1 MKQLFFWS
9 AAICILF
16 SCSNTKT
23 TTGTASGSEIL
34 YQQQWNLTSLNGQTV
49 PSTTTAHL
57 LFTAG
62 QINRVSGSTGCN
74 RLSGVYELSGTKS
87 IKFLPLAVTKMACL
101 DNGANETE
109 TKFLAA
115 LQQATVWSA
124 TTNELVFSNGATVVA
139 KLQGVKPATAEEK
152 KLNGSWEL
160 TYISGQ
166 KIAFNGL
173 FPDKKPTIN
182 FNVPSPVVNGN
193 GSCNGYGG
201 QLKVEGNK
209 ITVSNI
215 ISTMMACE
223 GGGEPIFFRTLE
235 KVTHYSI
242 GADNSL
248 TMLTG
253 DIAVMKFIKK

>member
-1 MKQLFFWS
+1 MKLLFILS
-9 AAICILF
+9 AAVCLLL

-23 TTGTASGSEIL
+23 TTSTPAGSEIL
-34 YQQQWNLTSLNGQTV
+34 YQQQWNLTALNGQAV
-49 PSTTTAHL
+49 APSTTAHL

-74 RLSGVYELSGTKS
+74 RLTGAYELSGANS
-87 IKFLPLAVTKMACL
+87 IKFLPLAVTKMACP
-101 DNGANETE
+101 DINNNETE
-109 TKFLAA
+109 SKFLAA
-115 LQQATVWSA
+115 LQQATEWSA
-124 TTNELVFSNGATVVA
+124 TTDELVFSNGATVVA
-139 KLQGVKPATAEEK
+139 RLQGVKPATAEEK

-166 KIAFNGL
+166 KIAFTGL
-173 FPDKKPTIN
+173 FPDKKPTIS
-182 FNVPSPVVNGN
+182 FNLPSPLVNGN

-201 QLKVEGNK
+201 KLKVDGNK

-235 KVTHYSI
+235 KVTHYNI

-253 DIAVMKFIKK
+253 DIAVMKFVKK

>member
-1 MKQLFFWS
+1 MKKIFFCI
-9 AAICILF
+9 AAVSLAI
-16 SCSNTKT
+16 SCSNSKKT
-23 TTGTASGSEIL
+23 TTPANGSEIL
-34 YQQQWNLTSLNGQTV
+34 YQQQWNLTELQGKPVALS
-49 PSTTTAHL
+49 TTAHL

-74 RLSGVYELSGTKS
+74 RLNGVYELSGTNT

-101 DNGANETE
+101 DNGANEIE

-115 LQQATVWSA
+115 LQQTTAWSA
-124 TTNELVFSNGATVVA
+124 TADELVFSNGSTVVA

-173 FPDKKPTIN
+173 FPDKKPTIS
-182 FNVPSPVVNGN
+182 FNLPSPIVNGN

-201 QLKVEGNK
+201 KVKVDGNT
-209 ITVSNI
+209 ITVTNI

-223 GGGEPIFFRTLE
+223 GGGEPVFFRTLE
-235 KVTHYSI
+235 KVNRYSI
-242 GADNSL
+242 NADNTL
-248 TMLTG
+248 TMIMG
-253 DIAVMKFIKK
+253 DIAVMKFVKK